1 MTTSD
6 WISPSEA
13 GTILGVGPDRVAQL
27 AREGTLGSM
36 KTPGGHLRL
45 RREEVEELANPPTEP
60 HREAEETGAAEPG
73 PVREAASPP
82 KPKWESVSPWQRR
95 VREAEA
101 DVHVLK
107 LDDQRE
113 QLLQAR
119 AERQSLRERA
129 QEERASAEAET
140 QRLRQLKSR
149 GISFLPFGVPANLQA
164 EVARKLESGVTSE
177 RYPAGLAREHTEAL
191 LRADVEAHLR
201 LWRTEEARRE
211 QAQQEK
217 QDRERII
224 GWAKFRAAVRAP
236 LDWDLDT
243 KREFERD
250 LHKALEE
257 EYEPGMDQ
265 SEADAIAL
273 EVLEEWT
280 EEEED
285 EEEEDD

>member
-13 GTILGVGPDRVAQL
+13 GAILGVGPDRVAQL

-45 RREEVEELANPPTEP
+45 RRDEVERLANPPRESHSEADEP
-60 HREAEETGAAEPG
+60 EGPEDETPRE
-73 PVREAASPP
+73 SPNP
-82 KPKWESVSPWQRR
+82 PQPNWERVAPWKRR

-101 DVHVLK
+101 DVQVLK

-119 AERQSLRERA
+119 AERQAQRDRT
-129 QEERASAEAET
+129 QEERMLAEGET

-149 GISFLPFGVPANLQA
+149 ALLFLPYGVPANIQA

-177 RYPAGLAREHTEAL
+177 RYPAELARMHTDTL
-191 LRADVEAHLR
+191 LRSDVEEHLGP
-201 LWRTEEARRE
+201 WRAEEAQRG

-224 GWAKFRAAVRAP
+224 GWAKFSAAVRAP
-236 LDWDLDT
+236 RAWDLDT
-243 KREFERD
+243 KRDFERE
-250 LHKALEE
+250 LKKTLEE

-273 EVLEEWT
+273 EVLEEWM
-280 EEEED
+280 EDED

>member
-13 GTILGVGPDRVAQL
+13 GAILGVGPDRVAQL

-45 RREEVEELANPPTEP
+45 RRAEVEGLANPQTGPHPEEEETEP
-60 HREAEETGAAEPG
+60 AEPE
-73 PVREAASPP
+73 PHKESPNP
-82 KPKWESVSPWQRR
+82 PQPKWESVAPWKRR
-95 VREAEA
+95 IREAEA

-113 QLLQAR
+113 QLLEAR
-119 AERQSLRERA
+119 AERQSQRERVQA
-129 QEERASAEAET
+129 ELASAQAET

-149 GISFLPFGVPANLQA
+149 ALSFLPYGVPANLQA

-201 LWRTEEARRE
+201 PWRTEEARRE

-217 QDRERII
+217 QDRERVI

-243 KREFERD
+243 RREFEHE
-250 LHKALEE
+250 LHKALEG

>member
-13 GTILGVGPDRVAQL
+13 GAILGVGPDRVAQL

-45 RREEVEELANPPTEP
+45 RREEVEGLANPPTDPLPEGRESEGAELEP
-60 HREAEETGAAEPG
+60 LRESPN
-73 PVREAASPP
+73 PP
-82 KPKWESVSPWQRR
+82 KPKWETVSPWKRR

-113 QLLQAR
+113 QLLEAR
-119 AERQSLRERA
+119 AERQAQRERA
-129 QEERASAEAET
+129 QAELESAQAEA

-149 GISFLPFGVPANLQA
+149 ALSFLPFGVPANLQA

-201 LWRTEEARRE
+201 PWRTEEARRE
-211 QAQQEK
+211 KAQQEK

-224 GWAKFRAAVRAP
+224 GWAKFAATVRAP
-236 LDWDLDT
+236 LDWDPDT
-243 KREFERD
+243 KREFELD
-250 LHKALEE
+250 LHRALEE
-257 EYEPGMDQ
+257 EYETGMDQ
-265 SEADAIAL
+265 RDADAIAL
-273 EVLEEWT
+273 DVLADWT
-280 EEEED
+280 DDEED
-285 EEEEDD
+285 DEEEDD